1 MSAVQSPMS
10 VLQRDIQE
18 ILNAPSEVTVGAK
31 ARTIETLIRTT
42 QEECPQLS
50 KPLQEIFN
58 SSMQRLADQLAQE
71 VISDSQSSPEN
82 LMARY
87 QEQIRQIRVV
97 PAPLLAQVK
106 EKIANHLRTNL
117 RNSLDKLSAITR
129 QACSADQ
136 QVADIKKG
144 LHREYSPARQVV
156 ERLPE
161 LRIAPIDEVPY
172 RTRRDAEAALAAL
185 RRLHSVADESVVQL
199 AGLPNLEPLRAA
211 IPAVF
216 RARRLSVASQLA
228 QEFRLRAGE
237 ARAAQVGVQDTL
249 KKLQDMTEQYRP
261 EQDQIRLDLCDQL
274 KREVD
279 TLKEIVEKFKEA
291 AAVFQAAIPL
301 EAGYATLYQES
312 ERDYLQASKDA
323 ESAIQ
328 RAGELQFV
336 KNCFNQGQFE
346 YLTADQFGA
355 IPAPFYGHIKEII
368 LEKIRAAADKGDSQA
383 KQEALQ
389 YKKALRE
396 WIKTLD
402 EGTRCNFEKLP
413 IQRTWKEAV
422 LEMWNSFVQ
431 WLRDLFRED
440 TPSWPLLQENQ

>member
-172 RTRRDAEAALAAL
+172 RTRRDTETALTAL

-216 RARRLSVASQLA
+216 RARRLPLRHFYFHLLSENRSHQL
-228 QEFRLRAGE
+228 
-237 ARAAQVGVQDTL
+237 
-249 KKLQDMTEQYRP
+249 YRFAFHFL
-261 EQDQIRLDLCDQL
+261 IR
-274 KREVD
+274 
-279 TLKEIVEKFKEA
+279 
-291 AAVFQAAIPL
+291 
-301 EAGYATLYQES
+301 
-312 ERDYLQASKDA
+312 
-323 ESAIQ
+323 
-328 RAGELQFV
+328 
-336 KNCFNQGQFE
+336 
-346 YLTADQFGA
+346 
-355 IPAPFYGHIKEII
+355 
-368 LEKIRAAADKGDSQA
+368 
-383 KQEALQ
+383 
-389 YKKALRE
+389 
-396 WIKTLD
+396 
-402 EGTRCNFEKLP
+402 
-413 IQRTWKEAV
+413 
-422 LEMWNSFVQ
+422 EM
-431 WLRDLFRED
+431 
-440 TPSWPLLQENQ
+440 